1 MCVLPTSA
9 NGGHATLSGTSMAVP
24 HTAGGAALY
33 RATHPGASP
42 TEVKAALLAAGGMD
56 WTWPSED
63 GDDVKEPLPRLGSF
77 RRTGVSARGLRDH
90 PGRRKGHAAERSCGG
105 QAVRCP
111 GVRSEGHPRHGH
123 PGTAASRH
131 RVTAGTGLRR
141 NDGTTER
148 RNGDSAG
155 AEDATGTRPG
165 TGRGQGRGQ
174 GRGRGRTAAWGQRRG
189 GAAGAGARRMPG
201 GCPGIPPAG
210 RAHGVGRRAS

>member
-9 NGGHATLSGTSMAVP
+9 NGGYATLSGTSMAVP

-42 TEVKAALLAAGGMD
+42 AEVKAALLAAGGMD

-131 RVTAGTGLRR
+131 RVTAGTGLRQAR
-141 NDGTTER
+141 GYGGTTER
-148 RNGDSAG
+148 RNDGTETAPGPRTRRGRVGDKAGDGDARRRGDSA
-155 AEDATGTRPG
+155 
-165 TGRGQGRGQ
+165 
-174 GRGRGRTAAWGQRRG
+174 
-189 GAAGAGARRMPG
+189 AAGRRVRVPG